1 MLGEAAGGVFATVTG
16 YAKWQ
21 QLHQQ
26 ALNGEST
33 PLPAAYV
40 ERLRKPVSDYVLGWD
55 VGPLPDA
62 FKQKVCLFHG
72 GAGDGF
78 NAFSVIAM
86 DGQFA
91 ISAFTNT
98 DAQEGSQDSGW
109 AMELLTKAIIE
120 LQAGWA

>member
-1 MLGEAAGGVFATVTG
+1 VFATVTG

-26 ALNGEST
+26 ALNGEPT
-33 PLPAAYV
+33 PLPATYV
-40 ERLRKPVSDYVLGWD
+40 QRLRNPVGDYVLGWD
-55 VGPLPDA
+55 VVPLPDA
-62 FKQKVCLFHG
+62 FKQKVCLCHG
-72 GAGDGF
+72 GSGDGF
-78 NAFSVIAM
+78 NAFSVIAL

-98 DAQEGSQDSGW
+98 DAQEGSPDPGW
-109 AMELLTKAIIE
+109 VFKLLIKATND